1 MVSILMRHRIVVY
14 GDMTC
19 KCVNEIN
26 GAVSVFLSFWYT
38 WQV

>member
-1 MVSILMRHRIVVY
+1 MVSFLMRRRIVVY

-26 GAVSVFLSFWYT
+26 GAVSVILLF
-38 WQV
+38 